1 MNATINSSRVNLRDS
16 IVLGTLGLRT
26 RKTRTLL
33 TALGIAIGIA
43 AMISVLGI
51 TSSSDAQLKAEL
63 DALGPNLIEITPGDS
78 FTSAEVSFPSET
90 SKVVQRVGTVESS
103 AAVYEVE
110 ASVRRTEFIPKQQ
123 TGGMAVLAV
132 GPELLSMIDGVVA
145 TGRFLDSTA
154 IGIPQVVL
162 GSVTAERLGI
172 ISVLGS
178 PQVYLDG
185 TYFTVVGILEN
196 APLAPNID
204 RAALI
209 GVEVATELFD
219 LQLQPS
225 LVYAR
230 VSEKLLH
237 DQRRFDETRSVIAAS
252 VLPNAPSEVLV
263 SRPSDLLVARA
274 STQDAFTGLLLGLGA
289 VALLV
294 GGVGIANV
302 MVISVI
308 ERRTEI
314 GVRRALGAL
323 RRHIRLQFVCESAL
337 LAALG
342 GLGGV
347 LLGAMITIAYARS
360 QDWIVSIS
368 ISSLGAGLGL
378 AIVIGSIA
386 GLYPAARAAR
396 LDPAEA
402 VRPRV

>member
-1 MNATINSSRVNLRDS
+1 MTLRDS

-33 TALGIAIGIA
+33 TALGITIGIA

-110 ASVRRTEFIPKQQ
+110 ASVRRTKLIPKQQ

-145 TGRFLDSTA
+145 AGRFLDSTA
-154 IGIPQVVL
+154 VGIPQVVL

-185 TYFTVVGILEN
+185 TYFTIVGILEN

-209 GVEVATELFD
+209 GVEVATELFG
-219 LQLQPS
+219 LELQPS

-230 VSEKLLH
+230 VNEELLD

-252 VLPNAPSEVLV
+252 VLPNAPNEALV

-360 QDWIVSIS
+360 QDWIISIS

>member
-1 MNATINSSRVNLRDS
+1 MNATINSSRVTLRDS

-90 SKVVQRVGTVESS
+90 SKVVQRVGTVQSS

-110 ASVRRTEFIPKQQ
+110 ASVRRTELIPKQQ

-132 GPELLSMIDGVVA
+132 DPELLSMIDGVVA

-154 IGIPQVVL
+154 VSIPQVVL

-185 TYFTVVGILEN
+185 TYFTIIGILEN
-196 APLAPNID
+196 APLAPTID

-209 GVEVATELFD
+209 GVEVASELFD
-219 LQLQPS
+219 LQLKPS

-230 VSEKLLH
+230 VSEELLD
-237 DQRRFDETRSVIAAS
+237 DQQRFDETRSVIAAS

-347 LLGAMITIAYARS
+347 LLGAVITIAYARS

-368 ISSLGAGLGL
+368 IGSLGAGLGL

>member
-43 AMISVLGI
+43 AMISVLGL

-110 ASVRRTEFIPKQQ
+110 ASVRRTELIPKQQ

-154 IGIPQVVL
+154 VGIPQVVL

-209 GVEVATELFD
+209 GVEVATELFG

-230 VSEKLLH
+230 VSEKLLD

>member
-1 MNATINSSRVNLRDS
+1 MNATINSSRVTLRDS

-90 SKVVQRVGTVESS
+90 SKVVQRVGTVQSS

-110 ASVRRTEFIPKQQ
+110 ASVRRTELIPKQQ

-132 GPELLSMIDGVVA
+132 DPELLSMIDGVVA

-154 IGIPQVVL
+154 VGIPQVVL

-185 TYFTVVGILEN
+185 TYFTAIGILEN

-209 GVEVATELFD
+209 GIEVATELFD
-219 LQLQPS
+219 LQLKPS

-230 VSEKLLH
+230 VSEELLD
-237 DQRRFDETRSVIAAS
+237 DQQRFDETRSVIAAS

-347 LLGAMITIAYARS
+347 LLGAVITIAYARS

-368 ISSLGAGLGL
+368 IGSLGAGLGL

>member
-1 MNATINSSRVNLRDS
+1 MNATINSSRVTLRDS

-33 TALGIAIGIA
+33 TALGITIGIA

-110 ASVRRTEFIPKQQ
+110 ASVRRTKLIPKQQ

-145 TGRFLDSTA
+145 AGRFLDSTA
-154 IGIPQVVL
+154 VGIPQVVL

-209 GVEVATELFD
+209 GVEVATELFG
-219 LQLQPS
+219 LELQPS

-230 VSEKLLH
+230 VNEELLD

-252 VLPNAPSEVLV
+252 VLPNAPNEALV

-360 QDWIVSIS
+360 QDWIISIS

>member
-1 MNATINSSRVNLRDS
+1 MNATINSSRVTLRDS

-110 ASVRRTEFIPKQQ
+110 ASVRRTELIPKQQ

-132 GPELLSMIDGVVA
+132 DPELLSMIDGVIA

-154 IGIPQVVL
+154 VGIPHVVL

-230 VSEKLLH
+230 VSEELLD

-347 LLGAMITIAYARS
+347 LLGAVITIAYARS
-360 QDWIVSIS
+360 QDWIISIS

-378 AIVIGSIA
+378 AVVIGSIA

>member
-1 MNATINSSRVNLRDS
+1 MNATINSSRVTLRDS

-90 SKVVQRVGTVESS
+90 SKVVQRIGTVESS

-110 ASVRRTEFIPKQQ
+110 ASVRRTELIPKQQ

-132 GPELLSMIDGVVA
+132 DPELLSMIDGVLA

-154 IGIPQVVL
+154 VGIPQVVL

-185 TYFTVVGILEN
+185 TYFTAIGILEN

-209 GVEVATELFD
+209 GIEVATELFD
-219 LQLQPS
+219 LQLKPS

-230 VSEKLLH
+230 VSEELLD
-237 DQRRFDETRSVIAAS
+237 DQQRFDETRSVIAAS

-347 LLGAMITIAYARS
+347 LLGAVITIAYARS

>member
-1 MNATINSSRVNLRDS
+1 MNATINSSRVTLRDS

-33 TALGIAIGIA
+33 TALGITIGIA

-110 ASVRRTEFIPKQQ
+110 ASVRRTKLIPKQQ

-145 TGRFLDSTA
+145 AGRFLDSTA
-154 IGIPQVVL
+154 VGIPQVVL

-172 ISVLGS
+172 ICVLGS

-185 TYFTVVGILEN
+185 TYFTIVGILEN

-209 GVEVATELFD
+209 GVEVATELFG
-219 LQLQPS
+219 LELQPS

-230 VSEKLLH
+230 VNEELLD

-252 VLPNAPSEVLV
+252 VLPNAPNEALV

-360 QDWIVSIS
+360 QDWIISIS

>member
-63 DALGPNLIEITPGDS
+63 DALGPNLIEIIPGDS
-78 FTSAEVSFPSET
+78 YTSAEVSFPSET

-110 ASVRRTEFIPKQQ
+110 ASVRRTELIPKQQ

-132 GPELLSMIDGVVA
+132 GPELLSMIDGVIA

-154 IGIPQVVL
+154 VGIPHVVL

-209 GVEVATELFD
+209 GAEVATELFD
-219 LQLQPS
+219 LELQPS

-230 VSEKLLH
+230 VNEELLD
-237 DQRRFDETRSVIAAS
+237 DQGRFDETRSVIAAS

-347 LLGAMITIAYARS
+347 LLGAVITIAYARS

-378 AIVIGSIA
+378 AVVIGSIA

>member
-1 MNATINSSRVNLRDS
+1 MNATINSSRVTLRDS

-90 SKVVQRVGTVESS
+90 SKVVQRVGTVQSS

-110 ASVRRTEFIPKQQ
+110 ASVRRTELIPKQQ

-132 GPELLSMIDGVVA
+132 DPELLSMIDGVVA

-154 IGIPQVVL
+154 VSIPQVVL

-185 TYFTVVGILEN
+185 TYFTIIGILEN
-196 APLAPNID
+196 APLAPTID

-209 GVEVATELFD
+209 GVEVASELFD
-219 LQLQPS
+219 LQLKPS

-230 VSEKLLH
+230 VSEELLD
-237 DQRRFDETRSVIAAS
+237 DQQRFDETRSVIAAS

-323 RRHIRLQFVCESAL
+323 RRHIRIQFVCESAL

-347 LLGAMITIAYARS
+347 LLGAVITIAYARS

-368 ISSLGAGLGL
+368 IGSLGAGLGL

>member
-1 MNATINSSRVNLRDS
+1 MNEVNSSSRVALSDS
-16 IVLGTLGLRT
+16 LFVGTLGLRT

-51 TSSSDAQLKAEL
+51 TSSSDAQLQAEL
-63 DALGPNLIEITPGDS
+63 DALGPNLLEITPGDS
-78 FTSAEVSFPSET
+78 FTRAEVVFPPHIHE
-90 SKVVQRVGTVESS
+90 VVQRIGTVESS
-103 AAVYEVE
+103 TAVSQVA
-110 ASVRRTEFIPKQQ
+110 ASVRRTEFIPEQQ
-123 TGGMAVLAV
+123 TGGISLMAVEPEVFPMVDAV
-132 GPELLSMIDGVVA
+132 LRSGV
-145 TGRFLDSTA
+145 FLDSSSA
-154 IGIPQVVL
+154 MVPRVVL
-162 GSVTAERLGI
+162 GAKAAERLGI
-172 ISVLGS
+172 KSSLGS
-178 PQVYLDG
+178 PQVYIDD
-185 TYFTVVGILEN
+185 TYFTVVGILEP
-196 APLAPNID
+196 APLAPNVD
-204 RAALI
+204 RAAMI
-209 GVEVATELFD
+209 GNEIAAELFD
-219 LQLQPS
+219 SELDPS

-230 VSEKLLH
+230 VRDDLLD
-237 DQRRFDETRSVIAAS
+237 DQRRFDETRAVIAAT
-252 VLPNAPSEVLV
+252 VLPDAPTEVSV
-263 SRPSDLLVARA
+263 SRPSELLAARS

-314 GVRRALGAL
+314 GLRRALGAL
-323 RRHIRLQFVCESAL
+323 RGHIRFQFVCESAL

-347 LLGAMITIAYARS
+347 LLGAVITFSYAQS
-360 QDWIVSIS
+360 QGWLIS
-368 ISSLGAGLGL
+368 IPASSLGAGFLL
-378 AIVIGSIA
+378 AVAIGSIA

>member
-1 MNATINSSRVNLRDS
+1 MNATINSSRVTLRDS

-33 TALGIAIGIA
+33 TALGITIGIA

-110 ASVRRTEFIPKQQ
+110 ASVRRTELIPKQQ

-145 TGRFLDSTA
+145 AGRFLDSTA
-154 IGIPQVVL
+154 VGIPQVVL

-209 GVEVATELFD
+209 GVEVAAELFD
-219 LQLQPS
+219 LELQPS

-230 VSEKLLH
+230 VNEELLD

-252 VLPNAPSEVLV
+252 VLPNAPNEVLV

-347 LLGAMITIAYARS
+347 LLGAVITIAYARS
-360 QDWIVSIS
+360 QDWIISIS

>member
-1 MNATINSSRVNLRDS
+1 MNATINSSRVTLRDS

-33 TALGIAIGIA
+33 TALGITIGIA

-110 ASVRRTEFIPKQQ
+110 ASVRRTKLIPKQQ

-145 TGRFLDSTA
+145 AGRFLDSTA
-154 IGIPQVVL
+154 VGIPQVVL

-185 TYFTVVGILEN
+185 TYFTIVGILEN

-209 GVEVATELFD
+209 GVEVATELFG
-219 LQLQPS
+219 LELQPS

-230 VSEKLLH
+230 VNEELLD

-252 VLPNAPSEVLV
+252 VLPNAPNEALV

-360 QDWIVSIS
+360 QDWIISIS

>member
-1 MNATINSSRVNLRDS
+1 MNATINSSRVTLRDS

-90 SKVVQRVGTVESS
+90 SKVVQRVGTVQSS

-110 ASVRRTEFIPKQQ
+110 ASVRRTELIPKQQ

-132 GPELLSMIDGVVA
+132 DPELLSMIDGVVA

-154 IGIPQVVL
+154 VSIPQVVL

-185 TYFTVVGILEN
+185 TYFTAIGILEN

-209 GVEVATELFD
+209 GIEVATELFD
-219 LQLQPS
+219 LQLKPS

-230 VSEKLLH
+230 VSEELLD
-237 DQRRFDETRSVIAAS
+237 DQQRFDETRSVIAAS

-347 LLGAMITIAYARS
+347 LLGAVITIAYARS

-368 ISSLGAGLGL
+368 IGSLGAGLGL

>member
-1 MNATINSSRVNLRDS
+1 MNATINSSRVTLRDS

-78 FTSAEVSFPSET
+78 FTSTEVSFPSET

-110 ASVRRTEFIPKQQ
+110 ASVRRTELIPKQQ

-132 GPELLSMIDGVVA
+132 DPELLSMIDGVIA

-154 IGIPQVVL
+154 VGIPHVVL

-230 VSEKLLH
+230 VSEELLD

-347 LLGAMITIAYARS
+347 LLGAVITIAYARS

-378 AIVIGSIA
+378 AVVIGSIA

>member
-1 MNATINSSRVNLRDS
+1 MNATINSSRVTLRDS

-90 SKVVQRVGTVESS
+90 SKVVQRIGTVESS

-110 ASVRRTEFIPKQQ
+110 ASVRRTELIPKQQ

-132 GPELLSMIDGVVA
+132 DPELLSMIDGVVA

-154 IGIPQVVL
+154 VGIPQVVL

-185 TYFTVVGILEN
+185 TYFTAIGILEN

-209 GVEVATELFD
+209 GIEVATELFD
-219 LQLQPS
+219 LQLKPS

-230 VSEKLLH
+230 VSEELLD
-237 DQRRFDETRSVIAAS
+237 DQQRFDETRSVIAAS

-347 LLGAMITIAYARS
+347 LLGAVITIAYARS

>member
-1 MNATINSSRVNLRDS
+1 
-16 IVLGTLGLRT
+16 
-26 RKTRTLL
+26 
-33 TALGIAIGIA
+33 
-43 AMISVLGI
+43 MISVLGI

-110 ASVRRTEFIPKQQ
+110 ASVRRTELIPKQQ

-132 GPELLSMIDGVVA
+132 DPDLLSMIDGVVA

-154 IGIPQVVL
+154 VSIPQVVL

-185 TYFTVVGILEN
+185 TYFTIIGILEN
-196 APLAPNID
+196 APLAPTID

-209 GVEVATELFD
+209 GVEVASELFD
-219 LQLQPS
+219 LQLKPS

-230 VSEKLLH
+230 VSEELLD
-237 DQRRFDETRSVIAAS
+237 DQQRFDETRSVIAAS

-347 LLGAMITIAYARS
+347 LLGAVITIAYARS

-368 ISSLGAGLGL
+368 IGSLGAGLGL

>member
-1 MNATINSSRVNLRDS
+1 MNATINSSRVTLRDS

-90 SKVVQRVGTVESS
+90 SKVVQRVGTVKSS

-110 ASVRRTEFIPKQQ
+110 ASVRRTELIPKQQ

-132 GPELLSMIDGVVA
+132 DPELLSMIDGVVA

-154 IGIPQVVL
+154 VSIPQVVL

-185 TYFTVVGILEN
+185 TYFTIIGILEN
-196 APLAPNID
+196 APLAPTID

-209 GVEVATELFD
+209 GVEVASELFD
-219 LQLQPS
+219 LQLKPS

-230 VSEKLLH
+230 VSEELLD
-237 DQRRFDETRSVIAAS
+237 DQQRFDETRSVIAAS

-347 LLGAMITIAYARS
+347 LLGAVITIAYARS

-368 ISSLGAGLGL
+368 IGSLGAGLGL

>member
-230 VSEKLLH
+230 VSEKLLD

>member
-1 MNATINSSRVNLRDS
+1 MNATINSSRVTLRDS

-51 TSSSDAQLKAEL
+51 TSSSEAQLKAEL

-110 ASVRRTEFIPKQQ
+110 ASVRRTELIPKQQ

-132 GPELLSMIDGVVA
+132 DPELLSMIDGVVA
-145 TGRFLDSTA
+145 AGRFLDSTTV
-154 IGIPQVVL
+154 GIPQVVL

-219 LQLQPS
+219 LELQPS

-230 VSEKLLH
+230 VNEELLD

-252 VLPNAPSEVLV
+252 VLPNAPNEVLV

-347 LLGAMITIAYARS
+347 LLGAVITIAYARS
-360 QDWIVSIS
+360 QDWIISIS

>member
-1 MNATINSSRVNLRDS
+1 MNATINSSRVTLRDS

-90 SKVVQRVGTVESS
+90 SKVVQRVGTVQSS

-110 ASVRRTEFIPKQQ
+110 ASVRRTELIPKQQ

-132 GPELLSMIDGVVA
+132 DPELLSMIDGVVA

-154 IGIPQVVL
+154 VSIPQVVL

-185 TYFTVVGILEN
+185 TYFTIIGILEN
-196 APLAPNID
+196 APLAPTID

-209 GVEVATELFD
+209 GVEVASELFD
-219 LQLQPS
+219 LQLKPS

-230 VSEKLLH
+230 VSEELLD
-237 DQRRFDETRSVIAAS
+237 DQQRFDETRSVIAAS

-347 LLGAMITIAYARS
+347 LLGAVITIAYVRS

-368 ISSLGAGLGL
+368 IGSLGAGLGL